1 MLRARGRHRARRLEE
16 HRALAHYL
24 AGLSAF
30 AFHDP
35 KAMPDFRPAGAP
47 PRAAEAEAAVNVA
60 DHERVRGALIGMA
73 LRASAA

>member
-1 MLRARGRHRARRLEE
+1 MLRARGRHRTRRLEE

-47 PRAAEAEAAVNVA
+47 PRATEAAVNVA

>member
-1 MLRARGRHRARRLEE
+1 MVEVLRARGRHRTRRLEE

-47 PRAAEAEAAVNVA
+47 PRAAEAAVHTA

-73 LRASAA
+73 LRAR